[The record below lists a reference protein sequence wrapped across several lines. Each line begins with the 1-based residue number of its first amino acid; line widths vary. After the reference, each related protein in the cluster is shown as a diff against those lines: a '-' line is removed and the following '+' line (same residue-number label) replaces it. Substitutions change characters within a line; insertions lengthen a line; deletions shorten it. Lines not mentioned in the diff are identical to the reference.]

1 DHPRGDPAGGGW
13 SGREALGLRA
23 PLGDHR
29 SLPGQDHP
37 RRSGPPA
44 QPAVPRAE
52 GRDGAGAARP
62 ARPGPGGRRRRA
74 AHPPARTRD
83 ERPHPAGEAA
93 PLHRRRRR
101 RPAGGVIARDRRR
114 RPARGPL
121 RPGGD
126 VRSFPQRPQGD
137 VDNRTAI
144 RPRAGQGRGGD
155 RTGETA
161 VAGSLRGPAYLAH
174 QARTALG
181 VGAPA
186 SGASAAPAT
195 GPAGLIGVAVA
206 AVAVLARPEAVGPAA
221 TVACAV
227 ALGAVLAL
235 ALRHSGATALALAVL
250 LALVSVLGAGDNR
263 AVGAAAVAIAAAV
276 LAAAPHLGAVRAG
289 DPRHRA
295 VRLAR
300 ELTGIGAVAAVLLVA
315 MAPATPLGAR
325 VTLVTAVALL
335 AGWDAVRGDGATRR
349 R

>member
-1 DHPRGDPAGGGW
+1 VRG
-13 SGREALGLRA
+13 
-23 PLGDHR
+23 
-29 SLPGQDHP
+29 
-37 RRSGPPA
+37 
-44 QPAVPRAE
+44 
-52 GRDGAGAARP
+52 
-62 ARPGPGGRRRRA
+62 
-74 AHPPARTRD
+74 
-83 ERPHPAGEAA
+83 
-93 PLHRRRRR
+93 
-101 RPAGGVIARDRRR
+101 
-114 RPARGPL
+114 
-121 RPGGD
+121 
-126 VRSFPQRPQGD
+126 FPQLPQGD

-144 RPRAGQGRGGD
+144 RPRAGQRRDGD

-161 VAGSLRGPAYLAH
+161 VAGSLRGPAYLAQ

-181 VGAPA
+181 VGAGAPA
-186 SGASAAPAT
+186 SGASAAPLT
-195 GPAGLIGVAVA
+195 VPAGLIGVAVA
-206 AVAVLARPEAVGPAA
+206 AVAVLARPEAVGPPA
-221 TVACAV
+221 TMACTV

-263 AVGAAAVAIAAAV
+263 SVGAAAVAIAAAV

-325 VTLVTAVALL
+325 VALVTAVALL

-349 R
+349 RALPAVSAMSAVMVPAALAAGAGARAQTAGAAALLVLWYGLRGLCGHAATSELRRHLVIEYGTFVLVAAAALGVSAGR